1 MRRPL
6 PGKGVVEDEHVD
18 AWCADLELAL
28 DVLLVGIASGCGNEH
43 LGNKAD
49 RKSETEAERAP
60 WIDLVISFANAHSEA
75 WEDSVMCLRP
85 HSPQGAES
93 CTQATCGH
101 CLTPSCGG
109 AQSRAPSSVELI
121 TTDVSLCC
129 VVSPVPTGS
138 LL

>member
-60 WIDLVISFANAHSEA
+60 WILWA
-75 WEDSVMCLRP
+75 DSVSWGRKLRP
-85 HSPQGAES
+85 REAECLPHLRSQLSRVGAEISPQDRWG
-93 CTQATCGH
+93 TFHMPWVG
-101 CLTPSCGG
+101 
-109 AQSRAPSSVELI
+109 R
-121 TTDVSLCC
+121 
-129 VVSPVPTGS
+129 
-138 LL
+138 